1 MISQINPKIKSSWND
16 KIFITID
23 IDWAVDEIIIDT
35 IKLIE
40 NANVSTTW
48 FATHETPV
56 LERIRS
62 NEKFE
67 LGIHPNFNFLLNGK
81 NKVAENC
88 EKIIDNILEIVP
100 EAKSIRSH
108 SMTQSTYLLDLFV
121 NKKLKYDCNHFIPEQ
136 ADIKIKPWTLWND
149 LIRIPYFW
157 EDDISCI
164 YKKNSPIQELVNR
177 DGLRVFDF
185 HPIHIFLNTENLQ
198 RYERTRQIHQNPKE
212 LIKYRYNGFGVR
224 NQLIELLKLSKQK

>member
-23 IDWAVDEIIIDT
+23 IDWADDEIIIDT
-35 IKLIE
+35 IELIE
-40 NANVSTTW
+40 KINVSATW
-48 FATHETPV
+48 FATHETPI
-56 LERIRS
+56 LDRIRS

-67 LGIHPNFNFLLNGK
+67 LGIHPNFNFLLNGEY
-81 NKVAENC
+81 KVGDNC

-136 ADIKIKPWTLWND
+136 TDIKIKPWMLWND

-164 YKKNSPIQELVNR
+164 YKENSSIQELVNR

-185 HPIHIFLNTENLQ
+185 HPMHIFLNTENLQ
-198 RYERTRQIHQNPKE
+198 RYESTRQFHQNPKE

-224 NQLIELLKLSKQK
+224 NQFIELLKLSKQK